1 MEQQNVLNDLA
12 IDSIA
17 AEQLRSIASWAKF
30 LSIVGFILC
39 GLMILG
45 GIFAGAIFSSMN
57 AYGGGYGGVMS
68 GMGTM
73 IGVIYIIFAIIWFI
87 PTLFLYQSS
96 VKFKVALNTTDQTL
110 LNEGFM
116 KLKATF
122 RFWGIVTI
130 ILLSFY
136 AIVFLIAILG
146 SAMR

>member
-12 IDSIA
+12 IDSVA

-45 GIFAGAIFSSMN
+45 GIFAGTIFSSMN

-96 VKFKVALNTTDQTL
+96 AKFKVALNTADQTL